1 MLDGDKRMVR
11 VPLDAL
17 STALNGAKAALA
29 EKKALAAEL
38 EQMDAEMLALE
49 ARLHTRQDQLERC
62 ASFRPDLHRPLARDR
77 PGAFSRARSKTTLM
91 SSATIRDLLGDQAE
105 ELNQLLVREESL
117 RALMDATRDVSQKCE
132 YFEVV
137 STALRA
143 AHSVISAEKYTLGVL
158 NEKKDAIELFSNPPV
173 VIPGR
178 DYMEEGTVLVD
189 STTTFGRVV
198 LTGKAL
204 EVDEVGDSD
213 IFDLYEDQLDMLDFD
228 PQALLCVPILNVHG
242 VIVGVFQ
249 AITTKRLLHAGDSSS
264 MLLSDAD
271 GGARSAEQLPSA
283 ASSALSQLSKTFI
296 STQEKESFYYIC
308 VITGMAIW
316 NMSLAKAHQVA
327 QSRIECLLKLNR
339 NISAE
344 ITAASVLDQIIS
356 VSYELLHAE
365 KIALYVRDE
374 GTDAFYIASGAEASA
389 KDEYH
394 TDHNG
399 IAGFV
404 MRTGQL
410 VLTNAAQEHPEFDPS
425 FDEKS
430 SFVTRQVL
438 CASVK
443 DADSNI
449 LAVVCASNKA
459 DGGEFTSED
468 ALYLNYAA
476 DAAGISLHKSNL
488 LREVITSQRIT
499 EARLK
504 LTDFVS
510 NSTSVAEFVGIVVD
524 EGRQLMGCD
533 RFGFLLVD
541 QLKKEL
547 WITQIDGQNV
557 RMPMNKGLSGL
568 VATTGETVCTRDAY
582 THELFDPSLDAK
594 TGYRT
599 TSVLCMPVFE
609 DHAPVNPKIVAVA
622 MCINKK
628 EGPTRVVPFTNT
640 DTTTM
645 ARYCREIQFA
655 LGRLSLDISYY
666 KVVSDCGMSDSRG
679 TADPSAGADDPFSIK
694 VTSSVVTPKSPAVTE
709 AEIISSIV
717 HKYCQLSEVEGIDA
731 LAPVGSAPPG
741 ASGTSSAESWM
752 KAVHQSDELVLTR
765 ENGNVIG
772 VGDLDRWDFSCLD
785 LSNADIFMS
794 VTVIFRVFGFLD
806 AFRIPSDKFATFLS
820 HVASHYRPNPF
831 HNLQHAF
838 QVTHATY
845 IMVRRECGSYFSTV
859 DIFTMLVAALCHDI
873 DHPGNNNDFEVKS
886 LSQMAL
892 THNDDA
898 VLERHHCR
906 VTFIILGHQS
916 ANILEN
922 LPRDSF
928 LRVRRLI
935 IHCILATDMSKH
947 FEKCKAVEGLS
958 RRHLADKRYV
968 LMAVVLHAA
977 DLSGQALPY
986 EQAVRW
992 GMRVL
997 TEFQNQAKSEV
1008 ELKVPVDSYMTNLH
1022 QMKTRVTVQMN
1033 FINYVLRPIWLPLAT
1048 LCPQLRVYADALE
1061 SNFDS
1066 YKTDLDRLLG
1076 EQQERPP
1083 VVYVR
1088 GESSRLLTA
1097 APSTAGV
1104 AALPSSAR
1112 HARS

>member
-1 MLDGDKRMVR
+1 MTKLPGYAVLEGGKQMVR

-17 STALNGAKAALA
+17 NVAIGGAKAAIV
-29 EKKALAAEL
+29 EKKALEAEL
-38 EQMDAEMLALE
+38 TQLDAEALALE
-49 ARLHTRQDQLERC
+49 TNLHKRQDQLERC
-62 ASFRPDLHRPLARDR
+62 ASFRPDLHHPRVTSSSIPR
-77 PGAFSRARSKTTLM
+77 GFYSRSRSKTSLLSA
-91 SSATIRDLLGDQAE
+91 SSIRDLLGEQAE

-117 RALMDATRDVSQKCE
+117 RVLMDATHDISQKSA
-132 YFEVV
+132 YLDVV

-143 AHSVISAEKYTLGVL
+143 AHNVIGAEKYTLGIL

-173 VIPGR
+173 AIPGR
-178 DYMEEGTVLVD
+178 DYMEEGTILVD
-189 STTTFGRVV
+189 STTTFGRIV
-198 LTGKAL
+198 LTGKPL
-204 EVDEVGDSD
+204 EVDEVGESD
-213 IFDLYEDQLDMLDFD
+213 IFDLYEDQLDMLDFE
-228 PQALLCVPILNVHG
+228 PQALLCVPIFNVHG
-242 VIVGVFQ
+242 ILVGVFQ
-249 AITTKRLLHAGDSSS
+249 VITKKRLQG
-264 MLLSDAD
+264 MLLSQNATTGD
-271 GGARSAEQLPSA
+271 
-283 ASSALSQLSKTFI
+283 SKTSSSSSQQQQTQAVSGVALLVQPKTIF
-296 STQEKESFYYIC
+296 SPQEKESFYYIC

-316 NMSLAKAHQVA
+316 NMSLAKSHQTA

-344 ITAASVLDQIIS
+344 IKTSSVLDQIIS
-356 VSYELLHAE
+356 ISYELLNAE

-374 GTDAFYIASGAEASA
+374 GTNEFFIASGVEGAS

-410 VLTNAAQEHPEFDPS
+410 VLTNSAQEHPEFDPS
-425 FDEKS
+425 FDEKN
-430 SFVTRQVL
+430 SFVTKQVL
-438 CASVK
+438 CAPVK

-449 LAVVCASNKA
+449 LAIVCASNKA
-459 DGGEFTSED
+459 DTSEFTSED

-510 NSTSVAEFVGIVVD
+510 NSASIAEFVSIIID
-524 EGRQLMGCD
+524 EGKKLMSCD

-547 WITQIDGQNV
+547 WITQVGGQNV
-557 RMPMNKGLSGL
+557 RMPMNKGISGL

-582 THELFDPSLDAK
+582 THELFDPSLDTK

-628 EGPTRVVPFTNT
+628 EGARVVPFTNT
-640 DTTTM
+640 DTTSM
-645 ARYCREIQFA
+645 SRYCREIQFA

-666 KVVSDCGMSDSRG
+666 KVVSDCGLK
-679 TADPSAGADDPFSIK
+679 DPRSELPSEHLVNKATGSII
-694 VTSSVVTPKSPAVTE
+694 TPESPEVTE
-709 AEIISSIV
+709 PEIISSIV
-717 HKYCQLSEVEGIDA
+717 HKYCQLNEIDG
-731 LAPVGSAPPG
+731 LDSTPTAPSTLGTGTG
-741 ASGTSSAESWM
+741 AAADSWV
-752 KAVHQSDELVLTR
+752 KAVHQSDELIMLR
-765 ENGNVIG
+765 ENGNIIG
-772 VGDLDRWDFSCLD
+772 IGDLDCWDFNCLD
-785 LSNADIFMS
+785 LPNADISMS
-794 VTVIFRVFGFLD
+794 VTAIFRVFGFLET
-806 AFRIPSDKFATFLS
+806 FRIRSDKFATFLA
-820 HVASHYRPNPF
+820 HVASHYRANPF
-831 HNLQHAF
+831 HNFQHAF
-838 QVTHATY
+838 QVMHATY
-845 IMVRRECGSYFSTV
+845 IMIRRECSSYFSTV

-906 VTFIILGHQS
+906 VTFIILSHQS

-922 LPRDSF
+922 LPRESF

-947 FEKCKAVEGLS
+947 FDKCKAAEGLS
-958 RRHLADKRYV
+958 KRHLGEKKYV
-968 LMAVVLHAA
+968 LMAVILHAA

-997 TEFQNQAKSEV
+997 TEFQNQAKSEA
-1008 ELKVPVDSYMTNLH
+1008 EMKVPVDSYMTNLH
-1022 QMKTRVTVQMN
+1022 QMKTRITVQMN

-1048 LCPQLRVYADALE
+1048 LCKQLRVYADSLE
-1061 SNFDS
+1061 ANSEY
-1066 YKTDLDRLLG
+1066 YKSDLDKILG
-1076 EQQERPP
+1076 EQQEQPP
-1083 VVYVR
+1083 VMYVR
-1088 GESSRLLTA
+1088 GESSRLL
-1097 APSTAGV
+1097 V
-1104 AALPSSAR
+1104 AKKPADE
-1112 HARS
+1112 

>member
-1 MLDGDKRMVR
+1 MTDT
-11 VPLDAL
+11 
-17 STALNGAKAALA
+17 SAAYA
-29 EKKALAAEL
+29 C
-38 EQMDAEMLALE
+38 
-49 ARLHTRQDQLERC
+49 LHGGGWPQ
-62 ASFRPDLHRPLARDR
+62 
-77 PGAFSRARSKTTLM
+77 
-91 SSATIRDLLGDQAE
+91 
-105 ELNQLLVREESL
+105 
-117 RALMDATRDVSQKCE
+117 
-132 YFEVV
+132 
-137 STALRA
+137 
-143 AHSVISAEKYTLGVL
+143 
-158 NEKKDAIELFSNPPV
+158 
-173 VIPGR
+173 
-178 DYMEEGTVLVD
+178 
-189 STTTFGRVV
+189 
-198 LTGKAL
+198 TGKAL
-204 EVDEVGDSD
+204 EVDDVGDSD
-213 IFDLYEDQLDMLDFD
+213 IVDLYEDQLDMLDFD
-228 PQALLCVPILNVHG
+228 PQALLCVPIFNVHG

-249 AITTKRLLHAGDSSS
+249 VITAKRLLHHGNSSGILATDEGDT
-264 MLLSDAD
+264 
-271 GGARSAEQLPSA
+271 GARGVQPPPNVVRSTST
-283 ASSALSQLSKTFI
+283 QLSKTSI
-296 STQEKESFYYIC
+296 MSAQEKESFYYIC

-316 NMSLAKAHQVA
+316 NMALAKAHQVA
-327 QSRIECLLKLNR
+327 QSRIECLLRLNR

-344 ITAASVLDQIIS
+344 ITAASVLDQIIA
-356 VSYELLHAE
+356 VSYELLNAE

-374 GTDAFYIASGAEASA
+374 GTDAFYIASGVEPTA

-399 IAGFV
+399 IAGVV

-410 VLTNAAQEHPEFDPS
+410 VLTNAAQEHPAFDSS

-438 CASVK
+438 CAPVK
-443 DADSNI
+443 DADANI

-459 DGGEFTSED
+459 DGSEFTSED

-510 NSTSVAEFVGIVVD
+510 HSTSVAEFVHLIVD
-524 EGRQLMGCD
+524 EGRKLLGCD

-582 THELFDPSLDAK
+582 THALFDPSLDAK

-622 MCINKK
+622 MGINKMD
-628 EGPTRVVPFTNT
+628 RAHVVPFTTT

-645 ARYCREIQFA
+645 VRYCREIQFA

-666 KVVSDCGMSDSRG
+666 KVVSDYGLSDSRE
-679 TADPSAGADDPFSIK
+679 SAGDAADDPLAAIK
-694 VTSSVVTPKSPAVTE
+694 VTSSVVTPESPAVTE

-717 HKYCQLSEVEGIDA
+717 HKYCQLNEVEGIDT
-731 LAPVGSAPPG
+731 LAPVGSASSGSG
-741 ASGTSSAESWM
+741 ATSTESWM
-752 KAVHQSDELVLTR
+752 NAVHQSDELILTR
-765 ENGNVIG
+765 ENGKTISVR
-772 VGDLDRWDFSCLD
+772 DLDRWDFSCLD
-785 LSNADIFMS
+785 LSNTDIFLS
-794 VTVIFRVFGFLD
+794 VTVIFRTFGFLET
-806 AFRIPSDKFATFLS
+806 FHVESDTFATFLS

-845 IMVRRECGSYFSTV
+845 SIVRRACGAYFSPV
-859 DIFTMLVAALCHDI
+859 DIFAMLIAALCHDI

-886 LSQMAL
+886 VSQMAL

-906 VTFIILGHQS
+906 VTFIILGHEA

-922 LPRDSF
+922 LPRDTF

-935 IHCILATDMSKH
+935 IHCILATDMAKH
-947 FEKCKAVEGLS
+947 FGTCKAVESLS
-958 RRHLADKRYV
+958 RRHLAGKRYV

-997 TEFQNQAKSEV
+997 TEFQNQAKSEA

-1048 LCPQLRVYADALE
+1048 LCPELRVYADTLE
-1061 SNFDS
+1061 RNFDS

-1076 EQQERPP
+1076 EQHERPP

-1088 GESSRLLTA
+1088 GESSRLLM
-1097 APSTAGV
+1097 APSGTTAV
-1104 AALPSSAR
+1104 ASAATSPLKSG